1 MRRVLVTVSSTAA
14 LGVTAL
20 VLAGPALAEDYVT
33 PTTPVKTEVLAK
45 AVSRAPAAV
54 APQRAVA
61 PAVAVLPA
69 STSRQLAF
77 TGSDAIVGG
86 LALGGALVAGGTGLR
101 VAGRLKRA

>member
-33 PTTPVKTEVLAK
+33 PTTPVKTEVLA
-45 AVSRAPAAV
+45 VSRTPAAV

-101 VAGRLKRA
+101 VAGRRKRA